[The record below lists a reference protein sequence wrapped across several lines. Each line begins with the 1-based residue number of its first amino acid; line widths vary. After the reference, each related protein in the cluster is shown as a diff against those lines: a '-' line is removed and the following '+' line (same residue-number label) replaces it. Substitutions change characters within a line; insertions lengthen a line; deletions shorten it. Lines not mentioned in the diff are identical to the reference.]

1 MAVQGRSLRCSFGE
15 LAGVCQEE
23 EEGPDIEERGTTG
36 RPNTSGWQLRCAN
49 REGAGPWAVLGA
61 TLEISR
67 TKRPQLQGSRMVSSW
82 LPCSPISRSNWDDGR
97 KVQMHSCRGVQKNRC
112 NRANRGTYSYFFLCF
127 LTSSCQSSTVLSPSP
142 TFERANEVSILPGG
156 HYYYCTCSRS
166 KYYSVV

>member
-23 EEGPDIEERGTTG
+23 EEGPDIEETGTNG
-36 RPNTSGWQLRCAN
+36 RPNTSGWHLSCAN
-49 REGAGPWAVLGA
+49 REGAGPWAVSGA

-97 KVQMHSCRGVQKNRC
+97 KVQMHSCGAYKRTDVTELIEG
-112 NRANRGTYSYFFLCF
+112 
-127 LTSSCQSSTVLSPSP
+127 LTRTSFYVFSLPSCQSSTVLSPSP

-156 HYYYCTCSRS
+156 H
-166 KYYSVV
+166 